1 MSTSSPLQ
9 LGPTGHPVVRLN
21 RRAVYVVGGILIAA
35 VLTGL
40 IAIRAQGSRA
50 SEGSAQR
57 RTALQPGSQ
66 PWFEGVPDQ
75 EPAAPRAALDPLPP
89 PSRPLSSPRLAAASP
104 SSEEQ
109 EAQRQLRALRAAMT
123 APIGVATFER
133 GLAGHAAQRR
143 ATPEA
148 AAAPA
153 AMVIPADRAQ
163 ARGTSS
169 TASSSDS
176 PGAPR

>member
-21 RRAVYVVGGILIAA
+21 RRVIYVVGAVLIGA

-40 IAIRAQGSRA
+40 IAIRAQGTRA

-75 EPAAPRAALDPLPP
+75 EPAARRAALDPLPP
-89 PSRPLSSPRLAAASP
+89 PSTPLSSPRLVAASP
-104 SSEEQ
+104 STEEPEDQ
-109 EAQRQLRALRAAMT
+109 QRRALRA
-123 APIGVATFER
+123 
-133 GLAGHAAQRR
+133 
-143 ATPEA
+143 
-148 AAAPA
+148 
-153 AMVIPADRAQ
+153 
-163 ARGTSS
+163 
-169 TASSSDS
+169 
-176 PGAPR
+176 